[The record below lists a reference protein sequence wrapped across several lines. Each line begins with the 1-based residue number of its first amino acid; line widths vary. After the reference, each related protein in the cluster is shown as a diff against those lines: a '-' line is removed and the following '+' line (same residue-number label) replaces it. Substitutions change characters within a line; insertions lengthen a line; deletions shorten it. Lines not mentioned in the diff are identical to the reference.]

1 VCWGCV
7 LGLCVGGWLGRVEW
21 SRVGLGMG
29 EGGGR
34 GERGEKGRF
43 VVSFGKGDGRDRKWV
58 KGGGVLLRRRR
69 IRRSALKL

>member
-1 VCWGCV
+1 
-7 LGLCVGGWLGRVEW
+7 
-21 SRVGLGMG
+21 VGLGMG